1 MLLLY
6 LHVAAACLHIVSC
19 VMSIVLHTD
28 SVGSGITLASHEY
41 HVDPVSTTTT
51 YETLIEQ
58 SPMVWIS
65 GNEAL
70 TFFSHLIAVFYL
82 ARDPEM
88 KKFESLRRTIEY
100 SFTAGILQ
108 VALVLSTGSIT
119 LPDMLF
125 ILMINGVLQF
135 MILGM
140 NKDNRTLLMT
150 CGFVLLAAQM
160 QFVILNSMRLSGISL
175 GYFILTGVMY
185 ALFYIGF
192 GVLKWFESVHEDE
205 IYVLMSVSSKLS
217 LSWLLIGN
225 VFEGFKELGETT
237 NPDFTDLDW
246 RAIQWIVVI
255 FSLLVLVIGIPL
267 IVNRDTNGATGG
279 ALGFGRYRTV
289 RLQY

>member
-1 MLLLY
+1 
-6 LHVAAACLHIVSC
+6 
-19 VMSIVLHTD
+19 
-28 SVGSGITLASHEY
+28 
-41 HVDPVSTTTT
+41 
-51 YETLIEQ
+51 
-58 SPMVWIS
+58 
-65 GNEAL
+65 
-70 TFFSHLIAVFYL
+70 
-82 ARDPEM
+82 
-88 KKFESLRRTIEY
+88 
-100 SFTAGILQ
+100 
-108 VALVLSTGSIT
+108 
-119 LPDMLF
+119 
-125 ILMINGVLQF
+125 

-192 GVLKWFESVHEDE
+192 GVLKLFESVHEDE

-279 ALGFGRYRTV
+279 ALGFGRYRTIRSPLTV
-289 RLQY
+289 WKIFEIIRHSSRV